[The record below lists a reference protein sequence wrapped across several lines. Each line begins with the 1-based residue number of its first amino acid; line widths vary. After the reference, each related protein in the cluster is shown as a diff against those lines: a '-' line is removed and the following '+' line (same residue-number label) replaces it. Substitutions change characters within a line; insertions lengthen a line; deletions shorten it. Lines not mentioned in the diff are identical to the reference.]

1 MKRIR
6 VFLPVTILL
15 IVALGMRMLYARHHP
30 AITVTADSFEYYSLA
45 KKFATAPQLNL
56 LVNPYR
62 QPLYPLFIL
71 ASIALTGG
79 TGDIESWKSFST
91 ATGLLAVIQSLVS
104 VGAIIVLYRTLVR
117 HRLLGRGPFIIGLL
131 LSGNMLLIPWERAL
145 LTESISIALVTLM
158 VSVFIDTWVQ
168 PRPRP
173 ILLLLVL
180 GLLAAILRPA
190 LMVIPALAFI
200 LLLLKL
206 KNTRLVG
213 YSARALVVFLVFPI
227 VYAAG
232 NAWMWGYNGFSVI
245 GEFNLLGRILTL
257 QLPIEAGSGVPYF
270 YDTMTSYRTK
280 GRELNPYR
288 YLDAVDPDIYAKTDR
303 LNQLA
308 TFTHRVIAANTGT
321 YLSGSFRDIPG
332 AIAGVSPF
340 ILEPRGSVFAWLQ
353 RFSTA
358 LGAITL
364 ASVLFLPISLLR
376 LMRLPHGPHSIETV
390 FDGLGL
396 VAWAHIGA
404 SVLLGY
410 EDFGRLAAPS
420 VPLLLLYTACWVRRA
435 YPPTTS

>member
-1 MKRIR
+1 
-6 VFLPVTILL
+6 
-15 IVALGMRMLYARHHP
+15 
-30 AITVTADSFEYYSLA
+30 
-45 KKFATAPQLNL
+45 
-56 LVNPYR
+56 
-62 QPLYPLFIL
+62 
-71 ASIALTGG
+71 
-79 TGDIESWKSFST
+79 
-91 ATGLLAVIQSLVS
+91 
-104 VGAIIVLYRTLVR
+104 
-117 HRLLGRGPFIIGLL
+117 
-131 LSGNMLLIPWERAL
+131 
-145 LTESISIALVTLM
+145 M
-158 VSVFIDTWVQ
+158 VSVFIDIWGK

-190 LMVIPALAFI
+190 LMVIPTLAFI
-200 LLLLKL
+200 LLLLKF
-206 KNTRLVG
+206 KHTRLVG
-213 YSARALVVFLVFPI
+213 FVTRTLVVFLVFPI
-227 VYAAG
+227 IYAAG
-232 NAWMWGYNGFSVI
+232 NAWAWHYNGFSVI

-257 QLPIEAGSGVPYF
+257 RLPIEAGSGVPYF
-270 YDTMTSYRTK
+270 YNTMTSYRTK

-308 TFTHRVIAANTGT
+308 TFTHRVIAANMGT
-321 YLSGSFRDIPG
+321 YLSGSFRDIPN
-332 AIAGVSPF
+332 AVAGVSPF
-340 ILEPRGSVFAWLQ
+340 IIETGRSPFFLLQ
-353 RFSTA
+353 RFFSA
-358 LGAITL
+358 LSAITL
-364 ASVLFLPISLLR
+364 GSILFLPISLLR